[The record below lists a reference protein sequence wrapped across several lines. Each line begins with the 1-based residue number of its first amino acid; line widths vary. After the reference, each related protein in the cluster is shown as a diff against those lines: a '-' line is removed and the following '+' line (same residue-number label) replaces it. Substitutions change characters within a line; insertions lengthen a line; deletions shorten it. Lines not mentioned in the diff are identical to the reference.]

1 MKNITYA
8 VNEELK
14 LDESNDDKSDGSYK
28 SDECDKENNGN

>member
-14 LDESNDDKSDGSYK
+14 LDKSNDDKSGGSYK
-28 SDECDKENNGN
+28 SDEYDKENNGN

>member
-14 LDESNDDKSDGSYK
+14 LNESDDDKSDRSYK
-28 SDECDKENNGN
+28 SDEYDKENNGN